1 MAAHLLHVPLPL
13 AVYRLTTLLP
23 FLTGD
28 DLQNT
33 QNRNKQSILVFFSP
47 SQIWF
52 LWVCFSVFFSLLL
65 FQVAD
70 LSWRNPHWEEGGGV
84 AVMGKETLLH
94 KERDIAAR
102 EKGQCVACP
111 LLWSTVREEMGV
123 SRLLDLL

>member
-1 MAAHLLHVPLPL
+1 VAAHLLHVPLPL

-52 LWVCFSVFFSLLL
+52 LWVCFSVFFFFPSFSSGRSIVKEPTL
-65 FQVAD
+65 
-70 LSWRNPHWEEGGGV
+70 GGGRRCYCD
-84 AVMGKETLLH
+84 GKETLLH

-102 EKGQCVACP
+102 ERDNVWLVRHCGQQ
-111 LLWSTVREEMGV
+111 
-123 SRLLDLL
+123 